1 MTLSHA
7 IWIVT
12 ALAAFAAMEGW
23 AAFLHGKVWHRALWS
38 IHRSHH
44 ARRRGLF
51 ERNDALSFLHA
62 PIAVALI
69 LYGCM
74 GAPGILR
81 EAAFG
86 FGLGMTAFGAAY
98 VLVHDG
104 LVHRRL
110 PVSGLARVPYLA
122 RVRDAHRVHHST
134 GGAPYGL
141 FLGPLVLARRAAAA
155 AGAAPLDAAAAPA
168 APRDA
173 AAAAPLSGPGRA
185 PSRAPLPSGR

>member
-23 AAFLHGKVWHRALWS
+23 AALLHGKVWHHALWS

-62 PIAVALI
+62 PVAVALI

-74 GAPGILR
+74 GAPGFLR

-86 FGLGMTAFGAAY
+86 FGLGMTAFGFAY

-141 FLGPLVLARRAAAA
+141 FLGPLALARRAAASA
-155 AGAAPLDAAAAPA
+155 LAAAPA
-168 APRDA
+168 ATPLQA
-173 AAAAPLSGPGRA
+173 IAAAPPRSGRRRA
-185 PSRAPLPSGR
+185 PPSGRRRAPQRAR

>member
-1 MTLSHA
+1 MTLSLA
-7 IWIVT
+7 IWIAT
-12 ALAAFAAMEGW
+12 ALAAFATMEVW
-23 AAFLHGKVWHRALWS
+23 AALLHGRVWHHALWS

-44 ARRRGLF
+44 TKRRGAF
-51 ERNDALSFLHA
+51 EQNDALAFLHA
-62 PIAVALI
+62 PIAAGLI
-69 LYGCM
+69 IYGCD
-74 GAPGILR
+74 GAPGPLR

-134 GGAPYGL
+134 GGPPYGL
-141 FLGPLVLARRAAAA
+141 FLGPLVLARRAAAGA
-155 AGAAPLDAAAAPA
+155 APGRPSAGAAPGRPSAGAALGEGAPQ
-168 APRDA
+168 
-173 AAAAPLSGPGRA
+173 RA
-185 PSRAPLPSGR
+185 R

>member
-1 MTLSHA
+1 MTLSLA
-7 IWIVT
+7 IWIAT
-12 ALAAFAAMEGW
+12 ALAAFATMEVW
-23 AAFLHGKVWHRALWS
+23 AALLHGRVWHHALWS

-44 ARRRGLF
+44 TKRRGAF
-51 ERNDALSFLHA
+51 EQNDALAFLHA
-62 PIAVALI
+62 PIAAGLI
-69 LYGCM
+69 IYGCD
-74 GAPGILR
+74 GAPGPLR

-134 GGAPYGL
+134 GGPPYGL
-141 FLGPLVLARRAAAA
+141 FLGPLVLARRTA
-155 AGAAPLDAAAAPA
+155 AGAHATDGARAARTAATTA
-168 APRDA
+168 AESDIRVRNA
-173 AAAAPLSGPGRA
+173 
-185 PSRAPLPSGR
+185 